1 MGPSGVKDGQQLLD
15 LIDAGTGALG
25 RKDRATA
32 AQKYAQAAEILF
44 QRAKSCLDPKEKT
57 TLARRAQQ
65 LLRTV
70 RSIRNLADGEP
81 DPTPVNGGS
90 ANGASAAAEV
100 SSDKG
105 PRLKSSLTF
114 DDVAGLDQVKETLRL
129 RLIYPLRHPEKMAQ
143 YGLRAG
149 GGLLLYGPPGT
160 GKTMIA
166 KALAGELDLPFMA
179 IKPSEILSKWFGESA
194 QKLAALFDEARQYE
208 SGAIIFIDEIDSI
221 GASRNQANS
230 SEGSRRLLTQ
240 LLQELDGVKGR
251 DSGLL
256 FLAATNEPWL
266 LDTALLRPGRFD
278 ERCLVPL
285 PDLPAREVLLQL
297 QLEDCWLAE
306 DIDFAS
312 LARQTE
318 RVSGAD
324 LMCLCERAKQ
334 IPFREAVLQ
343 GTDRPIC
350 QNDLREAL
358 QSVQPSISSDV
369 VKKFDDY
376 EAND

>member
-1 MGPSGVKDGQQLLD
+1 MAASGVKDGQQLLD

-25 RKDRATA
+25 RKDRNTA
-32 AQKYAQAAEILF
+32 AQKYAQAAEVLF
-44 QRAKSCLDPKEKT
+44 QRAKDCHDPKEKT

-65 LLRTV
+65 LLRTI

-81 DPTPVNGGS
+81 DPSPVGG
-90 ANGASAAAEV
+90 APGGAV
-100 SSDKG
+100 ISSDEG

-114 DDVAGLDQVKETLRL
+114 DDVAGLERVKEALRL

-194 QKLAALFDEARQYE
+194 QKLATLFEEARQYE

-297 QLEDCWLAE
+297 QLRDCWLAE
-306 DIDFAS
+306 DVDFAS

-318 RVSGAD
+318 RFSGAD

-350 QNDLREAL
+350 QNDLRESL
-358 QSVQPSISSDV
+358 QSVRPSISPEV

-376 EAND
+376 EANA

>member
-1 MGPSGVKDGQQLLD
+1 MAASGVKDGQQLLD

-25 RKDRATA
+25 RKDRNTA
-32 AQKYAQAAEILF
+32 AQKYAQAAEVLF
-44 QRAKSCLDPKEKT
+44 QRAKDCHDPKEKT

-65 LLRTV
+65 LLRTI

-81 DPTPVNGGS
+81 DPSPVS
-90 ANGASAAAEV
+90 GAPAEAV
-100 SSDKG
+100 ISSSEG

-114 DDVAGLDQVKETLRL
+114 DDVAGLEKVKETLRL

-194 QKLAALFDEARQYE
+194 QKLAALFEEARQYA
-208 SGAIIFIDEIDSI
+208 SGAIIFIDEVDSI

-240 LLQELDGVKGR
+240 LLQELDGVQGR

-297 QLEDCWLAE
+297 QLRDCWLAE
-306 DIDFAS
+306 DVDFAS

-318 RVSGAD
+318 RFSGAD

-350 QNDLREAL
+350 QNDLRESL
-358 QSVQPSISSDV
+358 QSVQPSISREL

-376 EAND
+376 EANA

>member
-1 MGPSGVKDGQQLLD
+1 MVASGVKDGQQLLD

-25 RKDRATA
+25 RKDRNTA
-32 AQKYAQAAEILF
+32 AQKYAQAAEALF
-44 QRAKSCLDPKEKT
+44 QRAKDCHDPKEKT
-57 TLARRAQQ
+57 MLARRAQQ
-65 LLRTV
+65 LLRTI
-70 RSIRNLADGEP
+70 RTIRNLADDEP
-81 DPTPVNGGS
+81 DPSPMGG
-90 ANGASAAAEV
+90 APAGAVV
-100 SSDKG
+100 SSSEG
-105 PRLKSSLTF
+105 PRLKNSLTF
-114 DDVAGLDQVKETLRL
+114 DDVAGLEEVKETLRL
-129 RLIYPLRHPEKMAQ
+129 RLIYPLRHPEKLAQ

-194 QKLAALFDEARQYE
+194 QKLAALFEEARQYA
-208 SGAIIFIDEIDSI
+208 SGAIIFVDEIDSI

-240 LLQELDGVKGR
+240 LLQELDGVQGR

-297 QLEDCWLAE
+297 QLRNCWLTE
-306 DIDFAS
+306 DVDFAS

-318 RVSGAD
+318 RFSGAD

-358 QSVQPSISSDV
+358 QSVQPSISREL

-376 EAND
+376 EANA

>member
-1 MGPSGVKDGQQLLD
+1 MAASGVKDGQQLLD

-25 RKDRATA
+25 RKDRKTA
-32 AQKYAQAAEILF
+32 AQKYAQAAETLF
-44 QRAKSCLDPKEKT
+44 QRAKDCHDPNEKT

-81 DPTPVNGGS
+81 DPTSSGGGP
-90 ANGASAAAEV
+90 AGAV
-100 SSDKG
+100 ISSSEG

-114 DDVAGLDQVKETLRL
+114 DDVAGLEKVKEALRL

-194 QKLAALFDEARQYE
+194 QKLAALFEEARQYA

-297 QLEDCWLAE
+297 QLKDCWL
-306 DIDFAS
+306 DDNVDLS
-312 LARQTE
+312 GLARQTE
-318 RVSGAD
+318 RFSGAD

-350 QNDLREAL
+350 QNDLCEAL
-358 QSVQPSISSDV
+358 QSVQPSISREV

-376 EAND
+376 EANA

>member
-1 MGPSGVKDGQQLLD
+1 MAASGVQDGQQILD

-25 RKDRATA
+25 RHDRHSA

-44 QRAKSCLDPKEKT
+44 QRAKNCRDTDEKV
-57 TLARRAQQ
+57 TLARRGQQ
-65 LLRTV
+65 LLHTIRG
-70 RSIRNLADGEP
+70 IRNLSDNEEV
-81 DPTPVNGGS
+81 DDSPTATGS
-90 ANGASAAAEV
+90 SSAA
-100 SSDKG
+100 G
-105 PRLKSSLTF
+105 PRLKSGLTF
-114 DDVAGLDQVKETLRL
+114 DDVAGLEQVKETLRL
-129 RLIYPLRHPEKMAQ
+129 RMIYPLRHPEKMAQ

-166 KALAGELDLPFMA
+166 KALSGELDLPFMA

-194 QKLAALFDEARQYE
+194 QKLAALFDEARQHE

-221 GASRNQANS
+221 GASRNQANA

-266 LDTALLRPGRFD
+266 LDSALLRPGRFD

-285 PDLPAREVLLQL
+285 PDQPAREVLLQL
-297 QLEDCWLAE
+297 QLRDCWLA
-306 DIDFAS
+306 DDVDLPA
-312 LARQTE
+312 LARKTD
-318 RVSGAD
+318 RYSGAD

-343 GTDRPIC
+343 GTDRPIN
-350 QNDLREAL
+350 QNDFRTAL
-358 QSVQPSISSDV
+358 ESVQPSISTEV
-369 VKKFDDY
+369 VRKFEEY
-376 EAND
+376 ASSP

>member
-1 MGPSGVKDGQQLLD
+1 MAAPGVNNGQQILE

-25 RKDRATA
+25 RHDRGSA

-44 QRAKSCLDPKEKT
+44 RHAKDCQDTQEKV

-65 LLRTV
+65 LLHTIRN
-70 RSIRNLADGEP
+70 IRNLGENEVDQADAGKTVVP
-81 DPTPVNGGS
+81 
-90 ANGASAAAEV
+90 GASNSAG
-100 SSDKG
+100 G
-105 PRLKSSLTF
+105 PRLKSGLTF
-114 DDVAGLDQVKETLRL
+114 DDVAGLDDVKETLRL
-129 RLIYPLRHPEKMAQ
+129 RLIYPLRHPDKMAQ

-194 QKLAALFDEARQYE
+194 QKLADLFEEARGYA

-221 GASRNQANS
+221 GASRNQANA

-240 LLQELDGVKGR
+240 LLQELDGVQGK
-251 DSGLL
+251 DQGLL

-266 LDTALLRPGRFD
+266 LDSALLRPGRFD

-297 QLEDCWLAE
+297 QLKDCWLA
-306 DIDFAS
+306 DNVDLGS

-318 RVSGAD
+318 RYSGAD

-343 GTDRPIC
+343 GTDRPIN
-350 QNDLREAL
+350 QDDFQHAL
-358 QSVQPSISSDV
+358 ESVHPSITTDVVRKFEEYASSD
-369 VKKFDDY
+369 
-376 EAND
+376 

>member
-1 MGPSGVKDGQQLLD
+1 MVASGVKDGQQLLD

-25 RKDRATA
+25 RKDRNMA
-32 AQKYAQAAEILF
+32 AQKYAQAAEVLF
-44 QRAKSCLDPKEKT
+44 QRAKDCHDPKEKT
-57 TLARRAQQ
+57 MLARRAQQ
-65 LLRTV
+65 LLQTIRT
-70 RSIRNLADGEP
+70 IRNLADGEP
-81 DPTPVNGGS
+81 DPSPV
-90 ANGASAAAEV
+90 GAAPAGAV
-100 SSDKG
+100 ISSNEG
-105 PRLKSSLTF
+105 PRLKNSLTF
-114 DDVAGLDQVKETLRL
+114 DDVAGLEEVKEALRL

-194 QKLAALFDEARQYE
+194 QKLAALFEEARQYA

-240 LLQELDGVKGR
+240 LLQELDGVQGR

-297 QLEDCWLAE
+297 QLRDCWLTE
-306 DIDFAS
+306 DVDFAS

-318 RVSGAD
+318 RFSGAD

-358 QSVQPSISSDV
+358 QSVQPSISREV
-369 VKKFDDY
+369 VKKFNDY
-376 EAND
+376 EANA

>member
-1 MGPSGVKDGQQLLD
+1 M
-15 LIDAGTGALG
+15 
-25 RKDRATA
+25 
-32 AQKYAQAAEILF
+32 
-44 QRAKSCLDPKEKT
+44 
-57 TLARRAQQ
+57 
-65 LLRTV
+65 
-70 RSIRNLADGEP
+70 
-81 DPTPVNGGS
+81 
-90 ANGASAAAEV
+90 
-100 SSDKG
+100 
-105 PRLKSSLTF
+105 
-114 DDVAGLDQVKETLRL
+114 
-129 RLIYPLRHPEKMAQ
+129 
-143 YGLRAG
+143 
-149 GGLLLYGPPGT
+149 
-160 GKTMIA
+160 
-166 KALAGELDLPFMA
+166 
-179 IKPSEILSKWFGESA
+179 
-194 QKLAALFDEARQYE
+194 
-208 SGAIIFIDEIDSI
+208 
-221 GASRNQANS
+221 
-230 SEGSRRLLTQ
+230 LTQ

-318 RVSGAD
+318 RFSGAD